1 VDEEQKLGDAAERPS
16 ASAFLARYERFRYIE
31 TRSGMKM
38 SAKRP
43 SSASGFP
50 GALFVQ
56 DVRRVQDS
64 KLAPLQELSNR
75 ELRLLE
81 RPLTHRKQTMA
92 PRSNRELSTNQCS
105 CDSRLTGA
113 SFPDVLPRRR
123 QYLAGFPRASFAKG
137 SICSGALLPGSGSQ
151 VEIAVTHSEQ
161 STDEFLPGSRIA
173 QLETRICAKMNAQIS
188 SQLSAQ
194 MSQTR

>member
-1 VDEEQKLGDAAERPS
+1 VIIEHRIREWETGRSFKARFFLAANHVSQFTASNPPLCQVISNRELTMRRAS
-16 ASAFLARYERFRYIE
+16 ASRASAPRRT
-31 TRSGMKM
+31 TRGVC
-38 SAKRP
+38 SA
-43 SSASGFP
+43 
-50 GALFVQ
+50 
-56 DVRRVQDS
+56 
-64 KLAPLQELSNR
+64 LSNR
-75 ELRLLE
+75 EPRLLE
-81 RPLTHRKQTMA
+81 PSLTHRKQTVA

-105 CDSRLTGA
+105 CNSRLTGA
-113 SFPDVLPRRR
+113 SFPDVLPCRA

-151 VEIAVTHSEQ
+151 VEIAVTHSKQ

-194 MSQTR
+194 MSQIR